1 MSVLYYFSNE
11 QNKRL
16 AMQLNICDYI
26 IIELIKRENRE
37 LYSIIWKNATYFV
50 SADRETMFGREGYL
64 QANQEKKNA
73 ETKDF
78 YKKLFSSE
86 KNSKYINLLKRIF
99 PYVDHYV
106 RERNNIISKDYTDED
121 YEQAIKN
128 TEFIVVIISRYI
140 LRCTAMNILRFRTL

>member
-86 KNSKYINLLKRIF
+86 KNSQYINLLKRIF

-106 RERNNIISKDYTDED
+106 RRGT
-121 YEQAIKN
+121 
-128 TEFIVVIISRYI
+128 T
-140 LRCTAMNILRFRTL
+140 